1 MELAALLTAGR
12 LFIALATT
20 RDGDGQLAAPHR
32 HLELAPRSE
41 YGPSLLYEADA
52 DLHRAALRRG
62 RRSSGKANHQLDPQ
76 FIRAHPPCWRVLRC
90 APAGLW
96 RHERWIAR
104 LRHALGPIE
113 EDPSGLR
120 AFRVNRSREAKTG
133 RGKRVVLDEETWRAL
148 DLLMRE
154 QMKSFEEI
162 SAEAFRDLLRK
173 YANRRI

>member
-1 MELAALLTAGR
+1 
-12 LFIALATT
+12 
-20 RDGDGQLAAPHR
+20 
-32 HLELAPRSE
+32 
-41 YGPSLLYEADA
+41 
-52 DLHRAALRRG
+52 
-62 RRSSGKANHQLDPQ
+62 
-76 FIRAHPPCWRVLRC
+76 
-90 APAGLW
+90 
-96 RHERWIAR
+96 
-104 LRHALGPIE
+104 LGPIE

-173 YANRRI
+173 YGQPENLKAALKESMRSSQEASPRSGGRTKLKRK

>member
-1 MELAALLTAGR
+1 M
-12 LFIALATT
+12 
-20 RDGDGQLAAPHR
+20 
-32 HLELAPRSE
+32 
-41 YGPSLLYEADA
+41 
-52 DLHRAALRRG
+52 
-62 RRSSGKANHQLDPQ
+62 
-76 FIRAHPPCWRVLRC
+76 
-90 APAGLW
+90 
-96 RHERWIAR
+96 
-104 LRHALGPIE
+104 GPIE